1 MAGGQYTTLRGGARC
16 SFGIAMQ
23 FLALRNLAAAQAAP
37 DVFALDNWPNEL
49 LRLFWAL
56 WGALERGL
64 IHTYSYDKEIPAS
77 DWIRDRF
84 KLEEQLRHREV
95 LGLFPFIGAAAQ
107 LTKHSSV
114 DADEL
119 LTAFLPPSV
128 ETPPVEPPAVA
139 RSKQPQKSVAPEDGA
154 ERDVSLERM
163 IRDAYETGGA
173 RNKTEAR
180 EQVCERAEAMGLRVT
195 QKRFDAAFSNAGVRG
210 PSGPRREISPPRKL
224 P

>member
-1 MAGGQYTTLRGGARC
+1 MAGGQYTRLRGGARC

-23 FLALRNLAAAQAAP
+23 FLALRDLSAARAAP

-49 LRLFWAL
+49 LRLFRTL

-64 IHTYSYDKEIPAS
+64 VHAYFYGEQIPAS
-77 DWIRDRF
+77 DLISDRF
-84 KLEEQLRHREV
+84 KLEKVLRDRDV

-107 LTKHSSV
+107 LTKHRSV

-128 ETPPVEPPAVA
+128 ETPPAEPPAAA
-139 RSKQPQKSVAPEDGA
+139 RSKQPQESVAPPYREDGA

-173 RNKTEAR
+173 RNEDEAYKI
-180 EQVCERAEAMGLRVT
+180 VVKRA
-195 QKRFDAAFSNAGVRG
+195 QKVGFPVPRAHFDWTRKSLGVKG
-210 PSGPRREISPPRKL
+210 PVGRRRKNPPS
-224 P
+224 